1 MQIDALWT
9 NIRKN
14 NVEVMLNTKCVEVTD
29 DGMVCEDKDGNRIEL
44 KADSVVAA
52 AGIATNEDTVE
63 MLRDTV
69 IDFAAVGDCYQPG
82 LIRTAVRQGHD
93 MGLNI

>member
-1 MQIDALWT
+1 M
-9 NIRKN
+9 
-14 NVEVMLNTKCVEVTD
+14 EVMLNTKCVEVTD